1 MTFPTSD
8 SPADGA
14 PQEGVQELE
23 AALAS
28 AVRDNDQGAAV
39 QALGG
44 HELIL
49 PQADA
54 QESGEQREVTLPVI
68 EQDEKSYVPAFTTV
82 EKLSQTLPAV
92 TQSVSLP
99 ANDLAAAWPSDE
111 LWLAV
116 NPGDQETAVAL
127 PSQAFR
133 TLAATGG

>member
-1 MTFPTSD
+1 MTFPDAPSD
-8 SPADGA
+8 EGA
-14 PQEGVQELE
+14 QELE

-28 AVRDNDQGAAV
+28 AVRDNDQGAAL

-54 QESGEQREVTLPVI
+54 PQTGEQREVTLPVI

-82 EKLSQTLPAV
+82 QKLNESLPAV

-99 ANDLAAAWPSDE
+99 AVDLAAAWPSDE
-111 LWLAV
+111 LWLAI
-116 NPGDQETAVAL
+116 NPGDESTSVAL
-127 PSQAFR
+127 PSSAFR
-133 TLAATGG
+133 TLAGAAPQ